1 MGFWVLLAALVVNL
15 ALALVILTRATRASS
30 TAYFGISALFIA
42 LWAFGTLL
50 MLFGATENTVR
61 IGVLLFLIAP
71 ILTTLYMALFSKY
84 FSGIDFPKKYQ
95 AVGIF
100 SGIAAIFSDV

>member
-50 MLFGATENTVR
+50 MLLLPGIKRR
-61 IGVLLFLIAP
+61 IASANEHI
-71 ILTTLYMALFSKY
+71 
-84 FSGIDFPKKYQ
+84 
-95 AVGIF
+95 
-100 SGIAAIFSDV
+100 